1 MSAYEQW
8 IAFLTIMRKEVRRYL
23 RIWTQTLLPS
33 AITMSLYFLIFG
45 TLIGK
50 RIGTMGGVSYM
61 EFVVP
66 GLIMMAIIT
75 NTYANVVGSFFGAKF
90 NNSIEEL
97 LVSPTPNYVIVLGYV
112 AGGVSRGILVS
123 IIVTS
128 VALFFTKLDI
138 YNWFVVISV
147 VALTSVAFSL
157 CGLINAVFA
166 NTFDDVNIVPTFVLT
181 PLTYLGG
188 VFYSLDLLPDFW
200 AGVSQINPLVY
211 VVNAFRYGVLGVSD
225 VDITVSFT
233 MLIGLT
239 VVAFALCDA
248 FVEHRHTFAN
258 LSYGGCSWTN
268 RRRAWRIHSQ
278 RSRAHRS
285 SIGPRRHQKPV

>member
-1 MSAYEQW
+1 MSPYEQW

-97 LVSPTPNYVIVLGYV
+97 LVSPTPTYVIVLGYA
-112 AGGVSRGILVS
+112 AGGVTRGILVS

-138 YNWFVVISV
+138 HSWLVVIGV
-147 VALTSVAFSL
+147 VSLTSISFSL
-157 CGLINAVFA
+157 LGLINAVFA

-188 VFYSLDLLPDFW
+188 VFYSLDLLPIFW
-200 AGVSQINPLVY
+200 ANLSQINPLVY

-233 MLIGLT
+233 MLTVLT
-239 VVAFALCDA
+239 VASFAYAMHLLGKGT
-248 FVEHRHTFAN
+248 RLRT
-258 LSYGGCSWTN
+258 
-268 RRRAWRIHSQ
+268 
-278 RSRAHRS
+278 
-285 SIGPRRHQKPV
+285 

>member
-1 MSAYEQW
+1 MSPSEQW
-8 IAFLTIMRKEVRRYL
+8 IAFLPIMRKEVRRYL

-45 TLIGK
+45 TLIGS

-90 NNSIEEL
+90 NNSVEEL
-97 LVSPTPNYVIVLGYV
+97 LVSPTPTYVIVLGYA
-112 AGGVSRGILVS
+112 AGGVSRGILVP
-123 IIVTS
+123 IIMTS
-128 VALFFTKLDI
+128 VALFFTVLDI
-138 YNWFVVISV
+138 HNWLVVIGV
-147 VALTSVAFSL
+147 VSLTSVSFSL
-157 CGLINAVFA
+157 LGLINAVFA

-200 AGVSQINPLVY
+200 ASISQINPLVY
-211 VVNAFRYGVLGVSD
+211 VVNAFRFGVLGVSD
-225 VDITVSFT
+225 VDITVSFA
-233 MLIGLT
+233 MLIALT
-239 VVAFALCDA
+239 IVSFIYAMHLLGTGT
-248 FVEHRHTFAN
+248 RLRT
-258 LSYGGCSWTN
+258 
-268 RRRAWRIHSQ
+268 
-278 RSRAHRS
+278 
-285 SIGPRRHQKPV
+285 

>member
-1 MSAYEQW
+1 MSPYEQW

-97 LVSPTPNYVIVLGYV
+97 LVSPTPTYVIVLGYA
-112 AGGVSRGILVS
+112 AGGVTRGILVS

-138 YNWFVVISV
+138 HSWLVVIGV
-147 VALTSVAFSL
+147 VSLTSISFSL
-157 CGLINAVFA
+157 LGLINAVFA

-188 VFYSLDLLPDFW
+188 VFYSLDLLPTFW
-200 AGVSQINPLVY
+200 ASLSQINPLVY

-233 MLIGLT
+233 MLTVLT
-239 VVAFALCDA
+239 VASFAYAMHLLGKGT
-248 FVEHRHTFAN
+248 RLRT
-258 LSYGGCSWTN
+258 
-268 RRRAWRIHSQ
+268 
-278 RSRAHRS
+278 
-285 SIGPRRHQKPV
+285 

>member
-1 MSAYEQW
+1 M
-8 IAFLTIMRKEVRRYL
+8 RRYL

-97 LVSPTPNYVIVLGYV
+97 LSLSNTDVRDRVGLRCGRCIPRHS
-112 AGGVSRGILVS
+112 VS

-138 YNWFVVISV
+138 HSWLVVIGV
-147 VALTSVAFSL
+147 VMLTSISFSL
-157 CGLINAVFA
+157 LGLINVVSA
-166 NTFDDVNIVPTFVLT
+166 T
-181 PLTYLGG
+181 P
-188 VFYSLDLLPDFW
+188 
-200 AGVSQINPLVY
+200 
-211 VVNAFRYGVLGVSD
+211 
-225 VDITVSFT
+225 
-233 MLIGLT
+233 
-239 VVAFALCDA
+239 
-248 FVEHRHTFAN
+248 
-258 LSYGGCSWTN
+258 
-268 RRRAWRIHSQ
+268 
-278 RSRAHRS
+278 
-285 SIGPRRHQKPV
+285 

>member
-1 MSAYEQW
+1 MSPYEQW

-97 LVSPTPNYVIVLGYV
+97 LVSPTPTYVIVLGYA

-138 YNWFVVISV
+138 HSWLVVIGV
-147 VALTSVAFSL
+147 VTLTSISFSL
-157 CGLINAVFA
+157 LGLINAVFA

-188 VFYSLDLLPDFW
+188 VFYSLDLLPEFW
-200 AGVSQINPLVY
+200 ASISQINPLVY

-225 VDITVSFT
+225 VDITVSFA
-233 MLIGLT
+233 MLT
-239 VVAFALCDA
+239 VLTVGSFAYAMHLLGTGT
-248 FVEHRHTFAN
+248 RLRT
-258 LSYGGCSWTN
+258 
-268 RRRAWRIHSQ
+268 
-278 RSRAHRS
+278 
-285 SIGPRRHQKPV
+285 

>member
-1 MSAYEQW
+1 MSPYEQW

-45 TLIGK
+45 TLIGS

-90 NNSIEEL
+90 NNSVEEL
-97 LVSPTPNYVIVLGYV
+97 LVSPTPTYVIVLGYA

-128 VALFFTKLDI
+128 VALFFTDLDI
-138 YNWFVVISV
+138 HNWLVVIGV
-147 VALTSVAFSL
+147 VSLTSVSFSL
-157 CGLINAVFA
+157 LGLINAVFA

-200 AGVSQINPLVY
+200 ASISQINPLVY
-211 VVNAFRYGVLGVSD
+211 VVNAFRFGVLGVSD
-225 VDITVSFT
+225 VDITVSFA
-233 MLIGLT
+233 MLIALT
-239 VVAFALCDA
+239 IASFIYAMHLLGTGT
-248 FVEHRHTFAN
+248 RLRT
-258 LSYGGCSWTN
+258 
-268 RRRAWRIHSQ
+268 
-278 RSRAHRS
+278 
-285 SIGPRRHQKPV
+285 

>member
-1 MSAYEQW
+1 MSPYEQW

-23 RIWTQTLLPS
+23 RIWTQTLLPT

-45 TLIGK
+45 TLIGS

-90 NNSIEEL
+90 NNSVEEL
-97 LVSPTPNYVIVLGYV
+97 LVSPTPTYVIVLGYA

-128 VALFFTKLDI
+128 VALFFTDLDI
-138 YNWFVVISV
+138 HNWLVVIGV
-147 VALTSVAFSL
+147 VSLTSISFSL
-157 CGLINAVFA
+157 LGLINAVFA

-200 AGVSQINPLVY
+200 ASISQINPLVY
-211 VVNAFRYGVLGVSD
+211 VVNAFRFGVLGVSD
-225 VDITVSFT
+225 VDITVSFA
-233 MLIGLT
+233 MLIALT
-239 VVAFALCDA
+239 IVSFIYAMHLLGTGT
-248 FVEHRHTFAN
+248 RLRT
-258 LSYGGCSWTN
+258 
-268 RRRAWRIHSQ
+268 
-278 RSRAHRS
+278 
-285 SIGPRRHQKPV
+285 

>member
-1 MSAYEQW
+1 MSPYEQW

-97 LVSPTPNYVIVLGYV
+97 LVSPTPTYVIVLGYA
-112 AGGVSRGILVS
+112 AGGVTRGILVS

-138 YNWFVVISV
+138 HSWLVVIGV
-147 VALTSVAFSL
+147 VSLTSISFSL
-157 CGLINAVFA
+157 LGLINAVFA

-188 VFYSLDLLPDFW
+188 VFYSLDLLPTFW
-200 AGVSQINPLVY
+200 ASLSQINPLVY

-233 MLIGLT
+233 MLTVLT
-239 VVAFALCDA
+239 VASFAYAMHL
-248 FVEHRHTFAN
+248 VGTGTRLRT
-258 LSYGGCSWTN
+258 
-268 RRRAWRIHSQ
+268 
-278 RSRAHRS
+278 
-285 SIGPRRHQKPV
+285 

>member
-75 NTYANVVGSFFGAKF
+75 NSYANVVGSFFGAKF

-97 LVSPTPNYVIVLGYV
+97 LVSPTPNYVIVLGYA

-138 YNWFVVISV
+138 HSWFVVVSV
-147 VALTSVAFSL
+147 VGLTSIAFFIVRTDQRSVCQYL
-157 CGLINAVFA
+157 RRREYCPNVRIDATDVLGRCVLFA
-166 NTFDDVNIVPTFVLT
+166 RFTARF
-181 PLTYLGG
+181 LGG
-188 VFYSLDLLPDFW
+188 
-200 AGVSQINPLVY
+200 
-211 VVNAFRYGVLGVSD
+211 R
-225 VDITVSFT
+225 
-233 MLIGLT
+233 
-239 VVAFALCDA
+239 FAD
-248 FVEHRHTFAN
+248 
-258 LSYGGCSWTN
+258 
-268 RRRAWRIHSQ
+268 
-278 RSRAHRS
+278 
-285 SIGPRRHQKPV
+285 

>member
-1 MSAYEQW
+1 MSPYEQW

-97 LVSPTPNYVIVLGYV
+97 LVSPTPTYVIVLGYA

-138 YNWFVVISV
+138 HSWLVVIGV
-147 VALTSVAFSL
+147 VTLTSISFSL
-157 CGLINAVFA
+157 LGLINAVFA

-200 AGVSQINPLVY
+200 ASISQINPLVY
-211 VVNAFRYGVLGVSD
+211 VVNAFRYGV
-225 VDITVSFT
+225 SFT
-233 MLIGLT
+233 MLTVLT
-239 VVAFALCDA
+239 AGSFAYAMHLLGTGT
-248 FVEHRHTFAN
+248 RLRT
-258 LSYGGCSWTN
+258 
-268 RRRAWRIHSQ
+268 
-278 RSRAHRS
+278 
-285 SIGPRRHQKPV
+285 

>member
-1 MSAYEQW
+1 MSPYEQW
-8 IAFLTIMRKEVRRYL
+8 IAFLTIMREQVRRYW

-33 AITMSLYFLIFG
+33 AITMSLYCLIFG
-45 TLIGK
+45 TLIGS

-90 NNSIEEL
+90 NNSVEEL
-97 LVSPTPNYVIVLGYV
+97 LVSPTPTYVIVLGYA

-128 VALFFTKLDI
+128 VALFFTDLDI
-138 YNWFVVISV
+138 HNWLVVIGV
-147 VALTSVAFSL
+147 VSLTSISFSL
-157 CGLINAVFA
+157 LGLINAVFA

-200 AGVSQINPLVY
+200 ASISQINPLVY
-211 VVNAFRYGVLGVSD
+211 VVNAFRFGVLGVSD
-225 VDITVSFT
+225 VDITVSFA
-233 MLIGLT
+233 MLIALT
-239 VVAFALCDA
+239 IVSFIYAMHLLGTGT
-248 FVEHRHTFAN
+248 RLRT
-258 LSYGGCSWTN
+258 
-268 RRRAWRIHSQ
+268 
-278 RSRAHRS
+278 
-285 SIGPRRHQKPV
+285 

>member
-1 MSAYEQW
+1 MSPYEQW

-97 LVSPTPNYVIVLGYV
+97 LVSPTPTYVIVLGYA
-112 AGGVSRGILVS
+112 AGGVTRGILVS

-138 YNWFVVISV
+138 HSWLVVIGV
-147 VALTSVAFSL
+147 VSLTSISFSL
-157 CGLINAVFA
+157 LGLINAVFA

-188 VFYSLDLLPDFW
+188 VFYSLDLLPAFW
-200 AGVSQINPLVY
+200 ASLSQINPLVY

-233 MLIGLT
+233 MLTVLT
-239 VVAFALCDA
+239 VASFAYAMHLLGKGT
-248 FVEHRHTFAN
+248 RLRT
-258 LSYGGCSWTN
+258 
-268 RRRAWRIHSQ
+268 
-278 RSRAHRS
+278 
-285 SIGPRRHQKPV
+285 

>member
-1 MSAYEQW
+1 MSPYEQW

-45 TLIGK
+45 TLIGS
-50 RIGTMGGVSYM
+50 RIGTMGGVSYV

-75 NTYANVVGSFFGAKF
+75 HTYANVVGSFFGAKF
-90 NNSIEEL
+90 NNSVEEL
-97 LVSPTPNYVIVLGYV
+97 LVSPTPTYVIVLGYA

-128 VALFFTKLDI
+128 VALFFTDLDI
-138 YNWFVVISV
+138 HNWLVVIGV
-147 VALTSVAFSL
+147 VSLTSVSFSL
-157 CGLINAVFA
+157 LGLINAVFA

-200 AGVSQINPLVY
+200 ASISQINPLVY
-211 VVNAFRYGVLGVSD
+211 VVNAFRFGVLGVSD
-225 VDITVSFT
+225 VDITVSFA
-233 MLIGLT
+233 MLIALT
-239 VVAFALCDA
+239 IVSFIYAMHLLGTGT
-248 FVEHRHTFAN
+248 RLRT
-258 LSYGGCSWTN
+258 
-268 RRRAWRIHSQ
+268 
-278 RSRAHRS
+278 
-285 SIGPRRHQKPV
+285 

>member
-75 NTYANVVGSFFGAKF
+75 NSYANVVGSFFGAKF

-97 LVSPTPNYVIVLGYV
+97 LVSPTPNYVIVLGYA

-138 YNWFVVISV
+138 HSWFVVVSV
-147 VALTSVAFSL
+147 VGLTSIAFSL

-200 AGVSQINPLVY
+200 AGISQINPLVY
-211 VVNAFRYGVLGVSD
+211 VVNAFRFGVLGVSD

-239 VVAFALCDA
+239 LISF
-248 FVEHRHTFAN
+248 
-258 LSYGGCSWTN
+258 SYAMHLL
-268 RRRAWRIHSQ
+268 RAG
-278 RSRAHRS
+278 SRLRT
-285 SIGPRRHQKPV
+285 

>member
-1 MSAYEQW
+1 MSASEPW
-8 IAFLTIMRKEVRRYL
+8 NAFLTIMRKEVRRYL

-112 AGGVSRGILVS
+112 AGGVSRAILVS

-239 VVAFALCDA
+239 VVAFAYAMHL
-248 FVEHRHTFAN
+248 
-258 LSYGGCSWTN
+258 LSTGT
-268 RRRAWRIHSQ
+268 RLRT
-278 RSRAHRS
+278 
-285 SIGPRRHQKPV
+285 